1 MNIKLT
7 IGDTVNRKEIIVD
20 SKKSPKQIMKE
31 NGRDLTIG
39 VLNLEGSPLDSTK
52 VGQPLEDLLAP
63 GTEEAMLLQVVKATN
78 GGYFNNT
85 PNLFDDDDDNS
96 LFNEDDDE

>member
-52 VGQPLEDLLAP
+52 IGQPLEDLLAP

-78 GGYFNNT
+78 GNCFDNAPSLSDIDEDNS
-85 PNLFDDDDDNS
+85 LFDDDDD
-96 LFNEDDDE
+96 E